1 MVFLTDSD
9 SEQLVGG
16 FGFPSVPN
24 VFLAINISP
33 STVVKPITQL
43 NTVVNTGVAAGILQ
57 NVSLKF
63 GNSPLN
69 FAIA

>member
-1 MVFLTDSD
+1 MYFLSDLD
-9 SEQLVGG
+9 SEKVTGG
-16 FGFPSVPN
+16 FAFPSSSN
-24 VFLAINISP
+24 VFLAINVSP
-33 STVVKPITQL
+33 TTVVKPITQL